1 MFFHPLDLLKTV
13 WTGVVLMGF
22 IVGCM
27 THEWGEMYLMD
38 KSLGSRCSVLSTF
51 PEEIE

>member
-1 MFFHPLDLLKTV
+1 MLFHPVDLLKTV

-27 THEWGEMYLMD
+27 TREWGEMYLVD
-38 KSLGSRCSVLSTF
+38 KSLGSHRSVSPIF

>member
-1 MFFHPLDLLKTV
+1 MSFHLLDLLKTA
-13 WTGVVLMGF
+13 WTGIVLMGF
-22 IVGCM
+22 IVACM

-38 KSLGSRCSVLSTF
+38 KSLGSRCSVSPIF